1 MSKPGNKV
9 SSPTAEEGRKLKNV
23 LVLHSHNASAD
34 YLDEQFLAGYGPNLS
49 SWDDNS
55 GGIDPR
61 LLVKEFQ
68 SPDGIQFHHFKNK
81 DIWNDSSNQD
91 TIAPCIDALERYIKE
106 RNEKLDAIVVTAPY
120 GTNYENAETI
130 AWLSGMKERF
140 PGVKILVHGY
150 SARAI
155 DVEESR
161 NRFAIPKSPEHETE
175 FNRKPVVITQD
186 NPNYILAKP
195 VDMMPVN
202 APYSEIPNQ
211 LRALLGMPPYQEQTK
226 IPHR

>member
-1 MSKPGNKV
+1 
-9 SSPTAEEGRKLKNV
+9 
-23 LVLHSHNASAD
+23 
-34 YLDEQFLAGYGPNLS
+34 LDEQFLAGYGPNLS

-68 SPDGIQFHHFKNK
+68 SPDGIQFHHFINK
-81 DIWNDSSNQD
+81 DIWNDSSNEH

-130 AWLSGMKERF
+130 AWLSDMKERF
-140 PGVKILVHGY
+140 PGVKILVDGY
-150 SARAI
+150 IARTI
-155 DVEESR
+155 DVEGVTEEHKADYIARESR

-211 LRALLGMPPYQEQTK
+211 LRALLDMPPYQEQTK